1 MDSEMTYEKAIEMI
15 DALIRK
21 IEDANADLE
30 KVGDD
35 VKKAA
40 ELIAWCRGELAKNEE
55 EIAKTLKD

>member
-1 MDSEMTYEKAIEMI
+1 MTYEKAIEMI